1 MSCEYCDKKY
11 RCPDAFY
18 PHAIKCNNYNKNDD
32 IEPYHIMFDMER
44 RVNEILWVHIMGDLG
59 YTWDNVYEND
69 VFIVRAYD
77 WSDTEDNTN
86 DWHFWHKPS
95 GFKLQWYKYPLR
107 GVMCNMKITH
117 EQFVDI
123 LYDCRNSMEE
133 GKKVKYL
140 HEIDKWW
147 ERYENKVWKNY

>member
-1 MSCEYCDKKY
+1 MSCISCEAKY
-11 RCPDAFY
+11 HCPDAFC
-18 PHAIKCNNYNKNDD
+18 PHAIGCNNYNKNETDNYD
-32 IEPYHIMFDMER
+32 IELYDIMFDMER
-44 RVNEILWVHIMGDLG
+44 TVNQILWEHIMGYLG
-59 YTWDNVYEND
+59 FDWDNTYEND
-69 VFIVRAYD
+69 TFVVKAYD
-77 WSDTEDNTN
+77 WSDVEDAN

-117 EQFVDI
+117 EQFSDI

-133 GKKVKYL
+133 GKSVRWL

-147 ERYENKVWKNY
+147 ERYGN

>member
-1 MSCEYCDKKY
+1 MSCESCEAKYC
-11 RCPDAFY
+11 CPDAFY
-18 PHAIKCNNYNKNDD
+18 PHAIGCNNYDVNATKSYN
-32 IEPYHIMFDMER
+32 IMFDMER
-44 RVNEILWVHIMGDLG
+44 RVNQILWEYIMGDLG
-59 YTWDNVYEND
+59 CTLDKTYEND
-69 VFIVRAYD
+69 TFIVKAYD
-77 WSDTEDNTN
+77 WKDDKENAN

-95 GFKLQWYKYPLR
+95 EFKLQWYKYPLR

-133 GKKVKYL
+133 GKSVRWL

-147 ERYENKVWKNY
+147 ERYGN